1 MLQVQ
6 NHVKK
11 KDMIKKIKNKLE
23 NLKLRWA
30 RTSPKRYISFLKK
43 KGIIIGDNIWMT
55 PDVKSVSID
64 ISRPSL
70 IEIGSNV
77 RINKNLTI
85 LTHDGGFYVIL
96 NKYKEFVSQSG
107 RVKIGNNVYFGRN
120 CSVFKNV
127 EIGDNVIIGNGSIV
141 TKDIPSNSV
150 AVGAPA
156 KVVSSLEDY
165 YNKRKKLY
173 VEEALDYARSIQE
186 RFNRKPK
193 IEEFWEEFPLF
204 LKGDEL
210 HDKLP
215 IKRQLGKA
223 YGHYKVNNKPVFDGF
238 DDFLRKAGIE

>member
-1 MLQVQ
+1 MSR
-6 NHVKK
+6 
-11 KDMIKKIKNKLE
+11 IKKKLE
-23 NLKLRWA
+23 NLRLKWA
-30 RTSPKRYISFLKK
+30 RTSPKRYLKFLKK
-43 KGIIIGDNIWMT
+43 KGIVIGDNIWMT

-64 ISRPSL
+64 ITRPSL

-77 RINKNLTI
+77 RLNRNLTI
-85 LTHDGGFYVIL
+85 LTHDGGFYVLL
-96 NKYKEFVSQSG
+96 NKYKEFIPQSG

-141 TKDIPSNSV
+141 TKNIPSNSV

-165 YNKRKKLY
+165 YNKRKKLS
-173 VEEALDYARSIQE
+173 VDEALNYAKSIQE

-210 HDKLP
+210 NDKLP
-215 IKRQLGKA
+215 IKRQLGEA
-223 YGHYKVNNKPVFDGF
+223 YSHYKANNNPVFDGF
-238 DDFLRKAGIE
+238 EDFLRKAGIE